1 MSPTLPGT
9 SVAPLEGQEGTMNK
23 DELEGKVEKAKGYVK
38 EKVGKATDDPD
49 LEAEGSA
56 QKGAGKMQEGF
67 GEARRKVGE
76 AVKKAGDAIKD

>member
-1 MSPTLPGT
+1 
-9 SVAPLEGQEGTMNK
+9 MNK

-38 EKVGKATDDPD
+38 EKVGEATDDPD